1 MKLVHE
7 STDETIFIDFK
18 YSIGNDIKRYDNHGL
33 VSNECNEMKRV
44 EYGDI
49 HSLKNIPVRVSPV
62 YEDNKGWFLGKSSR
76 NIQNYDL
83 PFLTDSFMLCVYSFM
98 NFKNI
103 YKTAIFESEKNYV
116 GNIKFDINSFYE
128 VTDCE
133 LYHRI
138 GLINTDGSDVSIV
151 SNDYEINEF
160 VKGLSFFYLEPGC
173 KLSIS
178 KGNRFCMIGSLIQ
191 NNMNNISPIIESK
204 KRKYRDLNSDS
215 FSYLSERLK

>member
-62 YEDNKGWFLGKSSR
+62 YEDNKGWFIGKSSR

-83 PFLTDSFMLCVYSFM
+83 PFLTDSFMLC
-98 NFKNI
+98 
-103 YKTAIFESEKNYV
+103 
-116 GNIKFDINSFYE
+116 
-128 VTDCE
+128 CL
-133 LYHRI
+133 LY
-138 GLINTDGSDVSIV
+138 T
-151 SNDYEINEF
+151 
-160 VKGLSFFYLEPGC
+160 
-173 KLSIS
+173 
-178 KGNRFCMIGSLIQ
+178 
-191 NNMNNISPIIESK
+191 SPSP
-204 KRKYRDLNSDS
+204 RDRTRSRMPS
-215 FSYLSERLK
+215 SA

>member
-18 YSIGNDIKRYDNHGL
+18 YSIGNDIKQYDKHGL
-33 VSNECNEMKRV
+33 TSNECNDMKRV

-62 YEDNKGWFLGKSSR
+62 YENNEGWFLGKSSR

-83 PFLTDSFMLCVYSFM
+83 PFLTESFMLCVYSFL
-98 NFKNI
+98 NFKNL

-116 GNIKFDINSFYE
+116 GNIKFDINSFYKI
-128 VTDCE
+128 TDCE

-151 SNDYEINEF
+151 SSDYEINEF

-173 KLSIS
+173 KISIS

-191 NNMNNISPIIESK
+191 NNMNNVSPVVESK
-204 KRKYRDLNSDS
+204 KRKYRDLNSES
-215 FSYLSERLK
+215 FHYLNERSK